1 MEKEV
6 DLSHVVNLEKYSREF
21 SNLGYDYVFSR
32 VDSDMTSSNL
42 DKGPIRVKGMTII
55 LCLKGNI
62 EVEVNLTEYTIS
74 PNTLMV
80 VGHDSIFQVKTV
92 DYANLDA
99 YVLVISP
106 SFLRDI
112 NIDTSVL
119 QTIKF
124 TPNVVPIINLTD
136 KELDLTTKYLDLIHS
151 NTSDNQEPIYVKNI
165 SRCILAALVYQFMQ
179 FGKDRSPNRASAP
192 SQSRRTNYVKQFIRL
207 VHENYRKERSVAFYA
222 EQLYISPKYLSM
234 LVKEA
239 SGKSAAEWID
249 EYVILEAKNL
259 LRFSGLNVQQVAFT
273 LNFSNQSSF
282 GKYFKHLTGMS
293 PTEFQRS

>member
-6 DLSHVVNLEKYSREF
+6 DLSQVIALEKYSREF
-21 SNLGYDYVFSR
+21 SNLGCDYVFSR
-32 VDSDMTSSNL
+32 LGAGKRPFETER
-42 DKGPIRVKGMTII
+42 GPIRVKGMTIM
-55 LCLKGNI
+55 LCLKGRI
-62 EVEVNLTEYTIS
+62 DVEVNLTEYTIE
-74 PNTLMV
+74 PNMLLV
-80 VGHDSIFQVKTV
+80 IGHDSIFSVKGI
-92 DYANLDA
+92 DYDNLDA
-99 YVLVISP
+99 YLLVISP
-106 SFLRDI
+106 GFLRDI

-124 TPNVVPIINLTD
+124 TPNAVPIMPLSESEMELTR
-136 KELDLTTKYLDLIHS
+136 KYFDLVHS
-151 NTSDNQEPIYVKNI
+151 NTSHNREPLYVRNI

-179 FGKDRSPNRASAP
+179 FGRDRSKKSDDAP
-192 SQSRRTNYVKQFIRL
+192 QSRRTNYVKQFIAL
-207 VHENYRKERSVAFYA
+207 VHQYYREQRSVAFYA
-222 EQLYISPKYLSM
+222 EKLFISPKYLSM

-259 LRFSGLNVQQVAFT
+259 LRFSGLNIQQVAFT
-273 LNFSNQSSF
+273 LHFSNQSTF